1 MNLIHCAVTVV
12 AFCIWLDHLKVTG
25 CSTSHSQLS
34 GYPFKYFQNHRA
46 VGVRRD
52 LRRSFSPTLLLRGS
66 LEQVAQENVQ
76 EGFEYLK
83 RRLYNCSGQPV
94 PVLCNP

>member
-34 GYPFKYFQNHRA
+34 GYPSFQIFPE
-46 VGVRRD
+46 
-52 LRRSFSPTLLLRGS
+52 SQSCRG
-66 LEQVAQENVQ
+66 
-76 EGFEYLK
+76 
-83 RRLYNCSGQPV
+83 
-94 PVLCNP
+94 